1 MQHYRICCLVYVHL
15 KLYIHIVAFIT
26 AYWHCS
32 HTMWKGLCNSMMSIH
47 LSVCL
52 FHPSATAAAC
62 GGFTARHLA
71 GRQYW
76 PSHHLATASYGS
88 KDLGTRPRTWPSRP
102 RTWPSR
108 PRTWPSRPRF
118 DLRRRVAQTTAHTH
132 THPPFNGPLSGTTRW
147 ASTRK
152 EQEAQ
157 LSPSDRAM
165 RLVSSNLANYHTT
178 VQKLLIRQVLTKPM
192 VWSWKFSWRQCVIN
206 KPTTV
211 VLCIS
216 PVYRRL
222 AVVKFS
228 KSTM

>member
-132 THPPFNGPLSGTTRW
+132 THTPRLTALCLGLPGEPVPERNKKLS
-147 ASTRK
+147 
-152 EQEAQ
+152 
-157 LSPSDRAM
+157 
-165 RLVSSNLANYHTT
+165 Y
-178 VQKLLIRQVLTKPM
+178 RQVTARCVLSVVILPVTTQQYRNYLYDK
-192 VWSWKFSWRQCVIN
+192 SWPNRWYEVGSLVGGN
-206 KPTTV
+206 V
-211 VLCIS
+211 S
-216 PVYRRL
+216 
-222 AVVKFS
+222 
-228 KSTM
+228 

>member
-108 PRTWPSRPRF
+108 PRTWASRPRTWPSRPRTWKLS
-118 DLRRRVAQTTAHTH
+118 LRTPYRGITQPSG
-132 THPPFNGPLSGTTRW
+132 PPSLS
-147 ASTRK
+147 
-152 EQEAQ
+152 
-157 LSPSDRAM
+157 
-165 RLVSSNLANYHTT
+165 
-178 VQKLLIRQVLTKPM
+178 
-192 VWSWKFSWRQCVIN
+192 
-206 KPTTV
+206 
-211 VLCIS
+211 
-216 PVYRRL
+216 
-222 AVVKFS
+222 
-228 KSTM
+228 